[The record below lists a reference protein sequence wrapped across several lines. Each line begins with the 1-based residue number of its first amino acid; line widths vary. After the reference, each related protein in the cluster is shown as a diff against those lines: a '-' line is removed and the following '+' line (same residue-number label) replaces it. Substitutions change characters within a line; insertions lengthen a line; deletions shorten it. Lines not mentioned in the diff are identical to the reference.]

1 MGLAAIDFVFIVI
14 ILIFALHC
22 ALKGFVSEVMSLAA
36 VILGILSAI
45 FFFRAGAEFIRE
57 SFIPEVKVIPEIL
70 AFIVIFFIAFIAVKL
85 LEKMLKTVIEGI
97 HLGGLNH
104 VLGFIF
110 GVAEGTIV
118 VCLVLFVI
126 SILPFVDSDR
136 ILGESLFAAW
146 LLPFVMG
153 IREEASDMV
162 AQAVETAKG
171 MFARV

>member
-1 MGLAAIDFVFIVI
+1 MDLAAIDYVFIVI

-36 VILGILSAI
+36 VIQGILSAI

-70 AFIVIFFIAFIAVKL
+70 AFIVIFFIVFFAVKL

-97 HLGGLNH
+97 HLGAVNH
-104 VLGFIF
+104 ALGFVF
-110 GVAEGTIV
+110 GVAEGIIV
-118 VCLVLFVI
+118 VCLVLFII
-126 SILPFVDSDR
+126 SILPFDSDS
-136 ILGESLFAAW
+136 ILGGSLFAKL

-153 IREEASDMV
+153 IKEEASDLV
-162 AQAVETAKG
+162 ASAAEEARG
-171 MFARV
+171 IIARV